1 MSAWLWAFGATLVL
15 ESVVVLC
22 FAPAN
27 QRGRWL
33 TIALLLNGLTHPL
46 ASWAH
51 ADGAWDV
58 WLVEGG
64 VWAVEALGY
73 RFLGQF
79 SWSRALLY
87 SLATNATSAGAA
99 GLGLLTRL

>member
-22 FAPAN
+22 FAPAL

-51 ADGAWDV
+51 ADGAWPA
-58 WLVEGG
+58 WTVEAG
-64 VWAVEALGY
+64 VWTVEALGY
-73 RFLGQF
+73 RALGQL

-87 SLATNATSAGAA
+87 SLAANATSAGAA
-99 GLGLLTRL
+99 GLGLRTLL